1 MKFSNSQVKKWSKF
15 ILIVF
20 VFTQYIQMIIISTCN
35 QNRCII
41 VIFLHFLW
49 FEILRVFH
57 IYSIS
62 QFRLA
67 PLETLSSHLWQGT
80 YIITLYIIHKGLN
93 FCHECEMLFTKTIL
107 CILDPRK
114 IHLHQCSPR
123 TSHYLLN
130 YWQSEKCHEL
140 FIILSF
146 LIKILKT
153 FSWLGTTTSFFL
165 HSFLGEGCIGEHMKA
180 TLSDSLP

>member
-1 MKFSNSQVKKWSKF
+1 
-15 ILIVF
+15 
-20 VFTQYIQMIIISTCN
+20 MIIISTCN

-41 VIFLHFLW
+41 DILHFLW
-49 FEILRVFH
+49 FRNSRVFH

-67 PLETLSSHLWQGT
+67 PLETLSSHLWQRHL
-80 YIITLYIIHKGLN
+80 YHHTLYYTQGLN

-114 IHLHQCSPR
+114 IHLHQCLPR

-153 FSWLGTTTSFFL
+153 FSWLGTTTSFFF
-165 HSFLGEGCIGEHMKA
+165 SSFIFLGEGV
-180 TLSDSLP
+180 